1 MCGSTDRGMQVPTT
15 EENPDV
21 ARAEELIAWLRRQS
35 ISRRSRAALL
45 SDLRIVTGE
54 RPADGRESRLR
65 GLDPAGFVEQL
76 HAPGGGVLASIP
88 GVGEATIA
96 ALRGRIPAGHDS
108 EKTAP
113 QPSEASEQDT
123 PAQSEPKRAA
133 SEPREPKQAA
143 PEAAEPQAATE
154 AGAEELSAIS
164 AAAEGLLVPS
174 ESDAPLTP
182 FRWEGPG
189 PLTPEGLLAQ
199 LKLPPDAPVERRSL
213 EQFFAPLA
221 TAADWMDDRQRAQ
234 AGRFAEL
241 RDLIAKELADVAVYR
256 LGRTRIA
263 VVIAGAAGGAT
274 VGLRTTVIET

>member
-1 MCGSTDRGMQVPTT
+1 MPTT

-21 ARAEELIAWLRRQS
+21 ARAQELIAWLRKQS

-45 SDLRIVTGE
+45 SDLQIVTGE
-54 RPADGRESRLR
+54 RPADGREARLR

-76 HAPGGGVLASIP
+76 HAPGGGVLASVP

-96 ALRGRIPAGHDS
+96 ALRGRIPA
-108 EKTAP
+108 
-113 QPSEASEQDT
+113 
-123 PAQSEPKRAA
+123 R
-133 SEPREPKQAA
+133 REPKQAA
-143 PEAAEPQAATE
+143 PEPSEAPGPEKAAPASLE
-154 AGAEELSAIS
+154 AGAKELAAIS

-213 EQFFAPLA
+213 GQFFAPLA
-221 TAADWMDDRQRAQ
+221 TPADWMDDGQRAQ
-234 AGRFAEL
+234 AARFAEL
-241 RDLIAKELADVAVYR
+241 RDLIARELADVAVYR

>member
-1 MCGSTDRGMQVPTT
+1 MPTT

-54 RPADGRESRLR
+54 RPADGQESRLR
-65 GLDPAGFVEQL
+65 GLDPDGFVEQL
-76 HAPGGGVLASIP
+76 HGPGGGVLATVP

-96 ALRGRIPAGHDS
+96 ALRGRIPARR
-108 EKTAP
+108 EPERTAP
-113 QPSEASEQDT
+113 
-123 PAQSEPKRAA
+123 EP
-133 SEPREPKQAA
+133 PEPKQAGS
-143 PEAAEPQAATE
+143 EPSEPKAATE
-154 AGAEELSAIS
+154 AGVKELAAIS

-234 AGRFAEL
+234 ADRFAEL